1 MNKDTLYL
9 ESMRECLERIDDYT
23 AGGEEVFMAS
33 KLVQDGVI
41 RNLEVIGEATKNLSD
56 DLRSANPE
64 IPWRQ
69 IAGMRDVLIHDYLR
83 VNLRRIWQ
91 TVVSDLP
98 PLRIVINT
106 LLGKGSR

>member
-9 ESMRECLERIDDYT
+9 ESMRECLERIDEYT
-23 AGGEEVFMAS
+23 EGGETYSLAS
-33 KLVQDGVI
+33 RLVQDGVI
-41 RNLEVIGEATKNLSD
+41 RNLEVLGEATKNLSD

-83 VNLRRIWQ
+83 VNLRRVWQ
-91 TVVSDLP
+91 TVVCDLP

>member
-9 ESMRECLERIDDYT
+9 ESMRECLERIDEYT
-23 AGGEEVFMAS
+23 EGGETYSLAS
-33 KLVQDGVI
+33 RLVQDGVI
-41 RNLEVIGEATKNLSD
+41 RNLEVLGEATKNLSD

-69 IAGMRDVLIHDYLR
+69 IAGMRDVLINDYLR
-83 VNLRRIWQ
+83 VNLRRVWQ
-91 TVVSDLP
+91 TVVCDLP

-106 LLGKGSR
+106 LLAKGSG

>member
-9 ESMRECLERIDDYT
+9 ESMRECLERIDEYT
-23 AGGEEVFMAS
+23 VGGEEDFMAS

-83 VNLRRIWQ
+83 VNLGRVWQ
-91 TVVSDLP
+91 TVVHDLL
-98 PLRIVINT
+98 PLSIVINS
-106 LLGKGSR
+106 LLGKGSE

>member
-1 MNKDTLYL
+1 
-9 ESMRECLERIDDYT
+9 
-23 AGGEEVFMAS
+23 MAS

-83 VNLRRIWQ
+83 VNLGRVWQ

-106 LLGKGSR
+106 LLAKGSR